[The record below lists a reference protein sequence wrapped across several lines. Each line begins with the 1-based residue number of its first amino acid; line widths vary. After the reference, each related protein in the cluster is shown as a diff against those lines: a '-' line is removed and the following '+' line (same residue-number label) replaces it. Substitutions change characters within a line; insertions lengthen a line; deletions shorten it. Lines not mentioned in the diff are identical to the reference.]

1 MNFVIPTNVSRV
13 TETLKSAGFEAFLVG
28 GCVRDLL
35 ISNSGFPNDSSI
47 PARLEKGNGAK
58 PEQGL
63 EQMLEISESLG
74 KPLHDRVSREPKD
87 WDITTNAKPDQIV
100 KLFENKGFKVVY
112 ENVFGTV
119 SIVFED
125 EQLDSSVRDIQI
137 TPYRLESAYSDNR
150 HPDSVSFSDTINDDL
165 SRRDFTMNAIALDPE
180 TFEII
185 DPFHGKQAIE
195 KQMIISVGD
204 AKERFTEDALRI
216 MRAIRFVAQ
225 LGFTVSHETMNAI
238 SETRELLNNVSAER
252 IRDEFIKIINSDAPA
267 IALFHMKQLGLLE
280 IILPEIIPAIG
291 CEQGGVHIYDV
302 FDHLVHALQHA
313 ADKKFPFHIRLAA
326 LFHDIGK
333 PKTRRASFA
342 KASAGQAGPKKPYTF
357 YGHEVVG
364 ARIAQKIMERLKFP
378 KAETELVVK
387 FVRWHMFFS
396 DTESITLSAVRR
408 MIANVGADH
417 IWELMQIR
425 ECDRV
430 GMNKTEA
437 PYRLRKYFA
446 MIEECLRDPISVSQL
461 KIDGNYLM
469 NELHLPDGRHGVKPG
484 PRMGW
489 MLHALLEEVLEDP
502 EKNTIEYLSDRVK
515 EFENMSDVD
524 LKKLGEAAKQQKE
537 IADKQ
542 EIEKLHAKH
551 NVKTNKK

>member
-1 MNFVIPTNVSRV
+1 
-13 TETLKSAGFEAFLVG
+13 
-28 GCVRDLL
+28 
-35 ISNSGFPNDSSI
+35 
-47 PARLEKGNGAK
+47 
-58 PEQGL
+58 
-63 EQMLEISESLG
+63 
-74 KPLHDRVSREPKD
+74 
-87 WDITTNAKPDQIV
+87 
-100 KLFENKGFKVVY
+100 
-112 ENVFGTV
+112 
-119 SIVFED
+119 
-125 EQLDSSVRDIQI
+125 
-137 TPYRLESAYSDNR
+137 
-150 HPDSVSFSDTINDDL
+150 
-165 SRRDFTMNAIALDPE
+165 MNAIAIDPE
-180 TFEII
+180 TFSII
-185 DPFHGKQAIE
+185 DPFAGKQAIE

-204 AKERFTEDALRI
+204 AKDRFIEDALRI
-216 MRAIRFVAQ
+216 MRAIRFSAQ

-238 SETRELLNNVSAER
+238 TETRELMNNVSAER

-267 IALFHMKQLGLLE
+267 TALFHMKQLGLLE
-280 IILPEIIPAIG
+280 IVLPEIIPAIG

-333 PKTRRASFA
+333 PKTRRPGHK
-342 KASAGQAGPKKPYTF
+342 KAYTF

-408 MIANVGADH
+408 MIANVGEVKNICPTPHHGATGESLDKLDCDSANH
-417 IWELMQIR
+417 PIWELMQIR

-461 KIDGNYLM
+461 KVDGNYLM
-469 NELHLPDGRHGVKPG
+469 NELSVKPG

-502 EKNTIEYLSDRVK
+502 EKNTIEYLSNRVN
-515 EFENMSDVD
+515 EFEQLSDTD
-524 LKKLGEAAKQQKE
+524 LKQLGEAGKE
-537 IADKQ
+537 RKEQ
-542 EIEKLHAKH
+542 EEQEEVKKLHVKH
-551 NVKTNKK
+551 GVKK